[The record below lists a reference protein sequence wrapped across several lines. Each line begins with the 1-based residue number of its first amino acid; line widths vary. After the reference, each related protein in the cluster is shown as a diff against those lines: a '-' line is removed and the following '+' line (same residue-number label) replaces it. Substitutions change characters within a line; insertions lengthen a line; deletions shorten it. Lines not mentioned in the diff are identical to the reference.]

1 MCTMTKME
9 TSINFKKLETMK
21 YEIMTTNDGYMIFD
35 LDNDDYIYDSKGDNL
50 WDTIDEVN
58 NVLTN
63 LKNKKNESN

>member
-1 MCTMTKME
+1 
-9 TSINFKKLETMK
+9 MK